1 MINVQNI
8 LYLWL
13 LYLLHSCAIFFPNVN
28 YLFFFSTF
36 VYPSGEAGGVFF
48 YDNDLPFFGPIPSM
62 FCLLHIG
69 QCKSVWHL
77 CFLLLNVR
85 IPI

>member
-1 MINVQNI
+1 MATVPVAFMC
-8 LYLWL
+8 Y
-13 LYLLHSCAIFFPNVN
+13 FFPNVN

-48 YDNDLPFFGPIPSM
+48 YNNDLSFFGPIPSI

-69 QCKSVWHL
+69 QCKSPYLMFAFQFSCPSL
-77 CFLLLNVR
+77 CTDGY
-85 IPI
+85 IKSA